1 VAGLGDSLSA
11 GFSGNDCRA
20 DCVRC
25 RHEFAERA
33 DTKKALENDV
43 FSSAEKPW
51 KTNEKPAE
59 NR

>member
-1 VAGLGDSLSA
+1 
-11 GFSGNDCRA
+11 
-20 DCVRC
+20 VRC

-51 KTNEKPAE
+51 KTDEKPAE